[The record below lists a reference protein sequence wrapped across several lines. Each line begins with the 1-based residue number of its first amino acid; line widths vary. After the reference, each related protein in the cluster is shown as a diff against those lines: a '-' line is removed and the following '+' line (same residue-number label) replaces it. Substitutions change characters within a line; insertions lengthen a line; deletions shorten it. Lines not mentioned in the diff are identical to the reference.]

1 MEDRNNPS
9 TIVDVIIIFLK
20 NKIAIFIGTF
30 VFCLIAIILYFFVFD
45 LIFLSTSTVKSAGR
59 SSSLLG
65 SLGESVTG
73 LGGLDDFSLG
83 SSKSA
88 KEMALYEQILKSRKC
103 LEDVIRKFG
112 IMESEK
118 IQYMD
123 DAVKYFI
130 DEKLLIKQ
138 DNVSGILTVGIYD
151 KDPQRAKEILE
162 YVLSSLD
169 KINIE
174 IGIENAKN
182 NRVFVERRY
191 LQAKEDLAASEDSL
205 KKYQTIY
212 GIAPDLQIKASAQ
225 IVFTMEAELKT
236 EEVKLDV
243 LRNMLSEDQL
253 EVKSQIAKVNSIKNK
268 IVDIRSSTDLDEL
281 LKLGNSPQVLMGYLR
296 HQRDV
301 EINTKILSFVLPL
314 YEQAKIEEKKETPT
328 IIVLDSPNVADK
340 KTKPKRFTMVLLIT
354 AIGFVF
360 TLSFFVLKEKAYT
373 KVIIL
378 KSQLK

>member
-1 MEDRNNPS
+1 M
-9 TIVDVIIIFLK
+9 
-20 NKIAIFIGTF
+20 
-30 VFCLIAIILYFFVFD
+30 YFFVFD

>member
-1 MEDRNNPS
+1 LEDRNNPS